1 MSTPFHSRD
10 DWGARPRPL
19 SARINNEGQ
28 TLHYGGASPWGASA
42 DRSSPERFAATTDH
56 ARCATILRAWQAF
69 HVEGRGWAD
78 LAYSSAVCPHGHRYE
93 GRGPDRRS
101 AANGTNA
108 GNTRS
113 CATVYIAGGD
123 DPVTDAAKRAFHDE
137 AARFGVSLRWNH
149 SDWKSTACAG
159 DPIRAWQAAGF
170 PAPSSPTPTPPT
182 EDDDDMPDSYIIQ
195 HPSGAAVMVAPD
207 GHLTGIKAA
216 EDLKA
221 FDKAR
226 FAVVPVSDAT
236 WQEYHRVAKGR

>member
-123 DPVTDAAKRAFHDE
+123 DPVTDGAKRAFHDE
-137 AARFGVSLRWNH
+137 AQRFGVALRWNH
-149 SDWKSTACAG
+149 ADWKATSCAG

-170 PAPSSPTPTPPT
+170 PLPATPTPTPSPT
-182 EDDDDMPDSYIIQ
+182 PEDDDMVIIR
-195 HPSGAAVMVAPD
+195 HPKGPAVAVSGGTLM
-207 GHLTGIKAA
+207 GIKSA
-216 EDLKA
+216 ETLA
-221 FDKAR
+221 NFERAGIPVV
-226 FAVVPVSDAT
+226 AVDDAT
-236 WQEYHRVAKGR
+236 WQDFHRVDKGR